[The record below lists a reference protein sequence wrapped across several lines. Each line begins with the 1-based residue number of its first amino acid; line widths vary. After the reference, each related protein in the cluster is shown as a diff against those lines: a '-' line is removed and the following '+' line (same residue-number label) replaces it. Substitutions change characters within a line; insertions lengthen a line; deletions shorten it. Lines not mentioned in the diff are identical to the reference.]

1 MGKILYYS
9 NYCNNCKNLL
19 SIISR
24 TELVKTIHFVCIDKR
39 TQKNGKNICCIR
51 IKSRGCITRHY

>member
-19 SIISR
+19 SMASR
-24 TELVKTIHFVCIDKR
+24 TELLKQYILFVLINVL
-39 TQKNGKNICCIR
+39 KNGKTYVVLLD
-51 IKSRGCITRHY
+51 KSRGCIT